1 MVDKDRTE
9 GSSKKIEGQVKEKAG
24 RALGDK
30 KTEAEGKNRQTEGE
44 AQNTWGSVKDSV
56 REKT

>member
-1 MVDKDRTE
+1 MVDEDRKK
-9 GSSKKIEGQVKEKAG
+9 GSAKKVEGQVKEKAG

-30 KTEAEGKNRQTEGE
+30 KTESEGKSRQSEGE
-44 AQNTWGSVKDSV
+44 AQNTWGSVKDTV